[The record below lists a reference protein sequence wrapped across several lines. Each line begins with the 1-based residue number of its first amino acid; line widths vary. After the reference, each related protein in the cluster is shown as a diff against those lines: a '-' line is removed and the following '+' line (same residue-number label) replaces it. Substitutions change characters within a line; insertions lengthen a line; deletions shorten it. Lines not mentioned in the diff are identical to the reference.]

1 MGAIFTFQYAVTLT
15 KSRCCIFFE
24 CYYGMFLS
32 ERTKTHGIFFNI
44 NIKNTDISKSD
55 NWQVKFNILAT
66 FGFFTLN
73 TSGFDWLVIL
83 DSNTFQ
89 LLLGDPER
97 LPCQDRICNHSLKF
111 HRHPLRWTCLE
122 NLQREA
128 PRRHPNKMPKAP
140 QATALDAKE
149 QRLFSELALQMSELL
164 ILTEESQYGHLYPN
178 LIVLVNSFRHR
189 TLRSYPWI
197 LWDRIRDKRQP
208 WVPHSLKTLSNL
220 QR

>member
-140 QATALDAKE
+140 QLASYIAKK
-149 QRLFSELALQMSELL
+149 QRLYPEPLQDD
-164 ILTEESQYGHLYPN
+164 QAPYPN
-178 LIVLVNSFRHR
+178 PQGDPRH
-189 TLRSYPWI
+189 P
-197 LWDRIRDKRQP
+197 
-208 WVPHSLKTLSNL
+208 
-220 QR
+220 